1 MLQEELKPANLVVTC
16 NQTYSTMAQTDAPLA
31 QDPAKPVTQTKQ
43 TTESGSSA
51 QLRHLSRYLVRN
63 LGMLNAAF
71 GDLPLSPVQA
81 HALFEIGKQPLTI
94 KELASKLSI
103 DKSNASRAI
112 KHLIDKH
119 LAQSQVHPRDSRC
132 LVVQLTPAGKKL
144 LVKLDTQQNQLF
156 QGILAQLTPLQT
168 SQIEEALVLY
178 NQAVHNAKQQS
189 GCHIRQATAQDDA
202 AIAKVIRDV
211 SAEYGLTAD
220 KGYSVAD
227 PTLDCLSQIYSQA
240 GANYWIIELEGRILG
255 GAGIAPL
262 ANNDGVCEL
271 QKMYFM
277 PEIRGKG
284 LAKRVAL
291 MALDFARETGYQS
304 CYLETTAV
312 LNEAVKLYEKLGFVH
327 LSAPLGNTG
336 HDACEM
342 PMLLD
347 LNQ

>member
-1 MLQEELKPANLVVTC
+1 MANDL
-16 NQTYSTMAQTDAPLA
+16 
-31 QDPAKPVTQTKQ
+31 
-43 TTESGSSA
+43 GSSS
-51 QLRHLSRYLVRN
+51 QLRQLSRYMVRH
-63 LGMLNAAF
+63 LGMLNAAV

-81 HALFEIGKQPLTI
+81 HALLEIGNQPQTI
-94 KELASKLSI
+94 KDLANKLSI

-119 LAQSQVHPRDSRC
+119 LAQSQMHPRDSRC

-144 LVKLDTQQNQLF
+144 LAKLDNQQNQLF
-156 QGILAQLTPLQT
+156 KEILAQLTPD
-168 SQIEEALVLY
+168 QIQHIEQALMQY
-178 NQAVHNAKQQS
+178 NQAIHKTKQQS
-189 GCHIRQATAQDDA
+189 GCIIRVASATDDA
-202 AIAKVIRDV
+202 AIAQVIRDV

-240 GANYWIIELEGRILG
+240 GAQYWVVEYEGKVVG

-262 ANNDGVCEL
+262 ANNAGICEL

-284 LAKRVAL
+284 LAKRLAL
-291 MALDFARETGYQS
+291 LALDFARQTGYQS
-304 CYLETTAV
+304 CYLETTAI
-312 LNEAVKLYEKLGFVH
+312 LKEALKLYEHLGFYP

-336 HDACEM
+336 HDACEI
-342 PMLLD
+342 PMLLP
-347 LNQ
+347 LQPE

>member
-1 MLQEELKPANLVVTC
+1 
-16 NQTYSTMAQTDAPLA
+16 
-31 QDPAKPVTQTKQ
+31 
-43 TTESGSSA
+43 
-51 QLRHLSRYLVRN
+51 
-63 LGMLNAAF
+63 
-71 GDLPLSPVQA
+71 VQA

-94 KELASKLSI
+94 KELACKLSI

-112 KHLIDKH
+112 KHLIDKN
-119 LAQSQVHPRDSRC
+119 LAQSQIHPRDSRC

-144 LVKLDTQQNQLF
+144 LLKLDTQQNQLF
-156 QGILAQLTPLQT
+156 QEILAQLTPAQT
-168 SQIEEALVLY
+168 SQIEEALMLY
-178 NQAVHNAKQQS
+178 NQAVHNAKHQS

-262 ANNDGVCEL
+262 ANNEGVCEL

-284 LAKRVAL
+284 LATRVAL
-291 MALDFARETGYQS
+291 MALDFARETGYRS
-304 CYLETTAV
+304 CYLETTAA

-342 PMLLD
+342 PMLLE

>member
-1 MLQEELKPANLVVTC
+1 
-16 NQTYSTMAQTDAPLA
+16 MAQMTTDLPEMMTHTAC
-31 QDPAKPVTQTKQ
+31 
-43 TTESGSSA
+43 SSS
-51 QLRHLSRYLVRN
+51 QLRQLSRSMVRH
-63 LGMLNAAF
+63 LGMLNAAC

-81 HALFEIGKQPLTI
+81 HALFEIGRQPQTI
-94 KELASKLSI
+94 KELAYRLSI

-112 KHLIDKH
+112 SHLVEKK
-119 LAQSQVHPRDSRC
+119 LAQSQIHPRDNRC
-132 LVVQLTPAGKKL
+132 LVVQITTAGKKL
-144 LVKLDTQQNQLF
+144 LAKLDTQQNRLF
-156 QGILAQLTPLQT
+156 QDILAQLTPAQT
-168 SQIEEALVLY
+168 QQIEQALMLY
-178 NQAVHNAKQQS
+178 NQAIHNAKQQN
-189 GCHIRQATAQDDA
+189 GCLIRQAKAEDDA
-202 AIAKVIRDV
+202 AIAQVIRAV

-227 PTLDCLSQIYSQA
+227 PTLDCLSQIYSQT
-240 GANYWIIELEGRILG
+240 GANYWVIEVEGRVLG

-291 MALDFARETGYQS
+291 MALDFAREAGYQS

-312 LNEAVKLYEKLGFVH
+312 LNEAIKLYEKLGFIH

-336 HDACEM
+336 HDACEI
-342 PMLLD
+342 PMLLN
-347 LNQ
+347 LKPA

>member
-119 LAQSQVHPRDSRC
+119 LAQSQVHPLDSDC

-189 GCHIRQATAQDDA
+189 SCHIRQATAQDDA

-327 LSAPLGNTG
+327 LSTPLGNTG

>member
-1 MLQEELKPANLVVTC
+1 MLQIQLKPANLVVTC
-16 NQTYSTMAQTDAPLA
+16 NQTHSTMAQTDTP
-31 QDPAKPVTQTKQ
+31 PASAHPVTHTKQ
-43 TTESGSSA
+43 TTESGSSC

-112 KHLIDKH
+112 KHLIDKQ
-119 LAQSQVHPRDSRC
+119 LTQSKLHPRDSRC
-132 LVVQLTPAGKKL
+132 LIVQLTPAGKKL
-144 LVKLDTQQNQLF
+144 LVKLDAQQNQLF
-156 QGILAQLTPLQT
+156 QRILAQLTPVQT
-168 SQIEEALVLY
+168 SQIEAALVLY
-178 NQAVHNAKQQS
+178 NQAVHNAKLQS

-227 PTLDCLSQIYSQA
+227 PTLDCLSEIYAQA
-240 GANYWIIELEGRILG
+240 GAHYWVIELEGRILG

-262 ANNDGVCEL
+262 ANNEGVCEL

-284 LAKRVAL
+284 LATRVAL
-291 MALDFARETGYQS
+291 MALDFARETGYQC

-312 LNEAVKLYEKLGFVH
+312 LHEAVKRYEKLGFMH
-327 LSAPLGNTG
+327 LSTPLGNTG

-342 PMLLD
+342 PMLLKLD
-347 LNQ
+347 Q